1 MLPDLAGSP
10 AGQLCFG
17 QFWFSWNNLFDFKSI
32 IHWIWIFGFSTFCFP
47 WIISL
52 GLFKV
57 TSVQFSSVAQ
67 LCPTLCGSVDC
78 STPGVPVHHQLPELV
93 QTRGQWV
100 GDAIQPSHPLLLLPS
115 IFPSLKVFF
124 NVLALCIMWWK
135 YWSFSFS
142 ISPSNEYSGLI
153 YFRNDQFDLIAVQ
166 ESSSTPQFKSLN
178 SSELSFLYNPALTS
192 IHDYCL
198 TLPNTKWIHFPHA
211 PHFSYHWVGVSNSS
225 MFFTLKILW
234 LHLLIPSIFTQS
246 LPLHQAEYW
255 HWCTQN
261 YFQTYY
267 NLILLFFY

>member
-93 QTRGQWV
+93 QTRGHWV

-115 IFPSLKVFF
+115 IFPSLKVLF

-153 YFRNDQFDLIAVQ
+153 SFRMDWLDLLAVQ
-166 ESSSTPQFKSLN
+166 GTLK
-178 SSELSFLYNPALTS
+178 SFLQRHSSRVSVLQCSAFFMVQLSNPS
-192 IHDYCL
+192 FPYGKDHSFDYIDLC
-198 TLPNTKWIHFPHA
+198 
-211 PHFSYHWVGVSNSS
+211 
-225 MFFTLKILW
+225 
-234 LHLLIPSIFTQS
+234 Q
-246 LPLHQAEYW
+246 
-255 HWCTQN
+255 QN
-261 YFQTYY
+261 VFA
-267 NLILLFFY
+267 F